1 MVPYETERELT
12 EKDGD
17 YVKHIRV
24 RRTDSDQYPCGY
36 DYALHYGTI
45 DGETLLRYDN
55 AHERHKGHERHT
67 SDSDYCDSL
76 PPCCNEIRGTRR
88 DTPISV
94 TWSRK

>member
-1 MVPYETERELT
+1 MAPYETERELT

-24 RRTDSDQYPCGY
+24 RRTDSEQYPCGY
-36 DYALHYGTI
+36 DYTLHYGTI

-67 SDSDYCDSL
+67 SAGVEAIEFPGMEALIQRFERELDEF
-76 PPCCNEIRGTRR
+76 PP
-88 DTPISV
+88 D
-94 TWSRK
+94 